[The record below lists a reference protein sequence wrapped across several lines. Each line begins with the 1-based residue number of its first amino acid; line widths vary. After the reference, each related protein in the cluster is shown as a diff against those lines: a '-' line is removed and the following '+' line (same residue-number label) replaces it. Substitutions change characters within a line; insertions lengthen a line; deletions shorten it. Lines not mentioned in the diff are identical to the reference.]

1 MATAWHGPNPQDS
14 LCYCIEQ
21 CLDDWDGDPAY
32 AECAQKLR
40 EVQRELDV
48 LCESPGHRAAARAM
62 ADTSTGHAQTSEPAG
77 T

>member
-1 MATAWHGPNPQDS
+1 MATSWYGPNSTDA
-14 LCYCIEQ
+14 LCFCIEEFLED
-21 CLDDWDGDPAY
+21 CGDDPAY
-32 AECAQKLR
+32 AQCAQKLR

-48 LCESPGHRAAARAM
+48 LCESPGHRAANRAM